1 MGKFANDSV
10 LDDGLDL
17 IKNNCNLQI
26 ACSAQPTTR
35 TEAVTTYALADVAM
49 TSSDFTVQDNGSSGR
64 ELVIAAK
71 TAVPVDT
78 TSTITHLALV
88 SASELLFVTTT
99 GSLPVADTETIA
111 IPEWKIRVNDPT

>member
-1 MGKFANDSV
+1 MGKFANDNV

-17 IKNNCNLQI
+17 IKNNCNVQI

-35 TEAVTTYALADVAM
+35 TQAVTTYALADVAM
-49 TSSDFTVQDNGSSGR
+49 SSSDFTVQDNGSSGR

-71 TAVPVDT
+71 AAVPVDT
-78 TSTITHLALV
+78 TGTITHLALV
-88 SASELLFVTTT
+88 SSTDLLFVTTT